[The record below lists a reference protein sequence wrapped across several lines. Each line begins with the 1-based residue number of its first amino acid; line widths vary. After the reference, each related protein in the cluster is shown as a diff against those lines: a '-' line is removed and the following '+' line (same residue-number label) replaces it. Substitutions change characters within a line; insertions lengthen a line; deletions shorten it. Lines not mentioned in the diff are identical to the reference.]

1 MAGDEVS
8 HKDTSVD
15 TREWSLIHSHTPWKK
30 NKQFQRYAGN
40 AWYRMI
46 IVIDDVSSGYGIL
59 VPVHY
64 RGAEFYLNGNKFYAS
79 REFDDR
85 GHSPKIV
92 GKSELIVIQDD
103 LVRKGENVLAIRTG
117 GMSTTGGFNGIIKFG
132 LYRDLHDKWIHSF
145 IYNTALLSINF
156 FLALFFLIIFLYR
169 RKDTYYLTFSVLS
182 FLVSLFILGYKGIIL
197 WILDYQL
204 AYIIALYLSALM
216 FPYIIISLLY
226 GFFTEREGLAPK
238 VLLFLLVS
246 FSVALI
252 VEYLSTGELVFFHRY
267 LYNPFMLFSL
277 IAVFYS
283 IILCI
288 KKVRERKPYASYML
302 AGISVLAISMFI
314 SMFEFLDVIKISPPV
329 LEGYFLM
336 TIVFSSALA
345 SRFARVHTELEKAH
359 DDLLVIDKMKDEFLA
374 TTSHELRTPLHAIS
388 GLAETM
394 EMSPDEPPTER
405 QKESLAIMRRS
416 ALRLSRL
423 VDDILDFNK
432 LRAGRVDL
440 FVEEVDLAGLLRGMA
455 SLAGAL
461 VGDRPIQVRAE
472 VSDGLPKIIG
482 DRHRIEQIVLNLMAN
497 SIKFTAEGE
506 VTLTAHTEGEGVNI
520 AVRDTGCGIDTDD
533 LAGIWSPYRQV
544 EPADTRRH
552 GGVGLGLAI
561 TRQLVDM
568 HGGRISAVSE
578 AGKGSLFTVWLPPCP
593 PEGIATM
600 HRAPDEPVC
609 LPPPP
614 RADDEA
620 PGEPGAVS
628 FPRRVDDSSE
638 VRVLVVDDDQA
649 NLRILVEVLSRQG
662 YKVRTVASGSEA
674 VAAVEASIPHIVLLD
689 IMLPGMSGYEVAA
702 RIRATYSDIYI
713 PIIMVTARSGMED
726 MVKGFAF
733 GGNDY
738 IVKPFN
744 SREVL
749 ARVENQLAI
758 SNMISMEKRVESF
771 MRRSAGPEET
781 SLVARAAALDEA
793 VRRLSD
799 WEAIISKD
807 LGVAK
812 GFLARLMRR
821 TVQTDSVEYDID
833 YDPLFAIGGDVYDV
847 HEFTPGK
854 IRVFLGDATGHGI
867 HASLNTITIMT
878 EYGQLRGELA
888 SPSEMLTALNDRFC
902 SRFSHY
908 RIVFTCCVAE
918 IDLFAGTVRFASAGH
933 PTQFATSD
941 GQGVARL
948 KPAGPIIGFRKGVQ
962 YNELLMDFK
971 PGAVLFLYTDGLLD
985 EGFRMST
992 ATGDGRV
999 MRGEEY
1005 LRGVLENLPG
1015 AFSPAEICAAVK
1027 KEMKGE
1033 RRKKDRL
1040 TDDDITVIALRRK

>member
-1 MAGDEVS
+1 
-8 HKDTSVD
+8 
-15 TREWSLIHSHTPWKK
+15 
-30 NKQFQRYAGN
+30 
-40 AWYRMI
+40 MI
-46 IVIDDVSSGYGIL
+46 I
-59 VPVHY
+59 
-64 RGAEFYLNGNKFYAS
+64 
-79 REFDDR
+79 
-85 GHSPKIV
+85 
-92 GKSELIVIQDD
+92 
-103 LVRKGENVLAIRTG
+103 
-117 GMSTTGGFNGIIKFG
+117 
-132 LYRDLHDKWIHSF
+132 
-145 IYNTALLSINF
+145 
-156 FLALFFLIIFLYR
+156 
-169 RKDTYYLTFSVLS
+169 YYLIDNHQTYIAATYIGAILAAPT
-182 FLVSLFILGYKGIIL
+182 FILFLHTFFHQRFNLIAKIF
-197 WILDYQL
+197 
-204 AYIIALYLSALM
+204 IALYGIFLLCMLVEWTATGNVELYNRYIYSIFNSVNLLGIIYALIFTVLM
-216 FPYIIISLLY
+216 NHRKVEYAGIICLGVSLYFAGSVVSLITLLGLQDLGIYIIDGYFAMTII
-226 GFFTEREGLAPK
+226 FA
-238 VLLFLLVS
+238 
-246 FSVALI
+246 VALAM
-252 VEYLSTGELVFFHRY
+252 R
-267 LYNPFMLFSL
+267 FS
-277 IAVFYS
+277 
-283 IILCI
+283 
-288 KKVRERKPYASYML
+288 
-302 AGISVLAISMFI
+302 
-314 SMFEFLDVIKISPPV
+314 
-329 LEGYFLM
+329 
-336 TIVFSSALA
+336 
-345 SRFARVHTELEKAH
+345 RVHTALEKAH

-388 GLAETM
+388 GMAEIM
-394 EMSPDEPPTER
+394 ETSPDEPPTER

-423 VDDILDFNK
+423 VDDILDFSK

-440 FVEEVDLAGLLRGMA
+440 FLEEVDLAGLLRGMV

-472 VSDGLPKIIG
+472 VGDGLPKIIG
-482 DRHRIEQIVLNLMAN
+482 DRHRIEQIVLNLMVNA
-497 SIKFTAEGE
+497 IKFTAEGE

-533 LAGIWSPYRQV
+533 IAGIWSPYRQV

-600 HRAPDEPVC
+600 HRAPDEPIC

-614 RADDEA
+614 RSDDEA

-674 VAAVEASIPHIVLLD
+674 VAAMEASIPHIVLLD

-771 MRRSAGPEET
+771 MRGGTAPEET

-807 LGVAK
+807 LSVAK
-812 GFLARLMRR
+812 GFLTRLMRR

-854 IRVFLGDATGHGI
+854 IRVFLGDSTGHGI

-908 RIVFTCCVAE
+908 RIVFTCCIAE

-941 GQGVARL
+941 EQGVARL
-948 KPAGPIIGFRKGVQ
+948 KPAGPIIGFRKGVR

-1015 AFSPAEICAAVK
+1015 TLSPAEICAAVK

-1040 TDDDITVIALRRK
+1040 TDDDITIIALRRK